1 MSLQARLFL
10 ALAVAAGGAAA
21 QNVTLQGVLGTKAL
35 IMVDGG
41 APRAVAPGEAHQGVK
56 VLAVMG
62 DQATVEVGGQ
72 RQVLRV
78 GEAPVSVGNAGGPGG
93 RGSKIV
99 IPADSGGHFLAQGSI
114 NGRPVRFMVDT
125 GATSVAIGAAEAA
138 RIGID
143 FRRAPSGMGGTA
155 NGPVR
160 FWRVR
165 LPTVRIGDVEV
176 FDVDGAVLDTSM
188 PYVLLGNSFLNR
200 FQMMRDQ
207 QQLVLER
214 RY

>member
-1 MSLQARLFL
+1 MRAALVL
-10 ALAVAAGGAAA
+10 ALALAAGAAAA

-56 VLAVMG
+56 VLAVAG
-62 DQATVEVGGQ
+62 DQATIEVGGQ

-78 GEAPVSVGNAGGPGG
+78 GEAPVSVGGSGAPGG

-99 IPADSGGHFLAQGSI
+99 IPAGSGGHFVAQGAI
-114 NGRPVRFMVDT
+114 NGRPVQFLVDT
-125 GATSVAIGAAEAA
+125 GATSVALGAPEAA
-138 RIGID
+138 RIGLE
-143 FRRAPSGMGGTA
+143 FRRNPVGMSSTA
-155 NGPVR
+155 NGLVR

-165 LPTVRIGDVEV
+165 LPVVRIGDVEV
-176 FDVDGAVLDTSM
+176 YDVEGAVLDASM
-188 PYVLLGNSFLNR
+188 PYVLLGNTFLNR
-200 FQMMRDQ
+200 FQMMRDP

>member
-41 APRAVAPGEAHQGVK
+41 APRAVAPGEAHQGGK

-62 DQATVEVGGQ
+62 EQATVEVGGQ

-99 IPADSGGHFLAQGSI
+99 IPADSGG
-114 NGRPVRFMVDT
+114 
-125 GATSVAIGAAEAA
+125 
-138 RIGID
+138 
-143 FRRAPSGMGGTA
+143 
-155 NGPVR
+155 
-160 FWRVR
+160 
-165 LPTVRIGDVEV
+165 
-176 FDVDGAVLDTSM
+176 
-188 PYVLLGNSFLNR
+188 
-200 FQMMRDQ
+200 
-207 QQLVLER
+207 
-214 RY
+214 

>member
-1 MSLQARLFL
+1 MRRALFL
-10 ALAVAAGGAAA
+10 ALAAAAGGALA

-56 VLAVMG
+56 VLGVAG
-62 DQATVEVGGQ
+62 DQATVEVAGQ

-78 GEAPVSVGNAGGPGG
+78 GEAPVSVGNGTGGGG

-99 IPADSGGHFLAQGSI
+99 IPAGSGGHFVTQGSI
-114 NGRPVRFMVDT
+114 NGRPVQFMVDT
-125 GATSVAIGAAEAA
+125 GATSVAIGVAEAE
-138 RIGID
+138 RIGLD

-155 NGPVR
+155 NGMVR
-160 FWRVR
+160 LWRVR
-165 LPTVRIGDVEV
+165 LPAVRIGDVEV
-176 FDVDGAVLDTSM
+176 YDVEGAVLNASM